1 MANSRDPFVEGS
13 SEVHHPDYSA
23 LMKKAR
29 ADGHLSVDDI
39 IDVIPYPESHLD
51 QIDEL
56 YAQLLNQ
63 GIALNAPPD
72 HEPPQASE
80 DGDQPDDI
88 LFIDAPTSDP
98 VRIYLR
104 DIGKIPLLSS
114 DQEVELARAIER
126 GELLRSI
133 VDRVSQQRQPSP
145 VAVAV
150 GILYHI
156 RSHWHMVERCL
167 TLLPAF
173 ESYRSRSAAVFASL
187 PLANTNEEGL
197 RVVAAS
203 LGLSLEELE
212 DRVRSVAV
220 AMELLVP
227 PLSDLVEDPRG
238 WPSVDTFQELASR
251 VHEDLLARW
260 EHVREAAAAARKR
273 LIESNLRLV
282 VSIAKKY
289 VGRGMSM
296 LDLIQEG
303 NIGLLKAVE
312 KFRYAKGYKFSTY
325 ATWWIRQA
333 ISRAIAD
340 QARTIRIPV
349 HMVETLHRL
358 ARITRRLAMELGREP
373 KYEEIA
379 EAMGTTPE
387 RIRDIIRM
395 SQEPISLEMPIGE
408 DEESVLGEVLEDNSL
423 PGPSDMALRD
433 ILREQVEEALKLL
446 SAREAMVL
454 RLRYGLYDGRARTLE
469 EVGREFGVTR
479 ERIRQI
485 ESKALRKLR
494 HPSRS
499 RKLKDFID

>member
-1 MANSRDPFVEGS
+1 MSDHKDPFVNRPSEGF
-13 SEVHHPDYSA
+13 HPDLSV
-23 LMKKAR
+23 LLNKAKS
-29 ADGHLSVDDI
+29 DGHISVDDI
-39 IDVIPYPESHLD
+39 MQLISEPESHLD
-51 QIDEL
+51 QIEEFYSHLIDQGVALDAAPRTEQLPPLDE
-56 YAQLLNQ
+56 
-63 GIALNAPPD
+63 P
-72 HEPPQASE
+72 EE
-80 DGDQPDDI
+80 TEDI
-88 LFIDAPTSDP
+88 LFVDTATSDP

-114 DQEVELARAIER
+114 EQEVELARAVER

-133 VDRVSQQRQPSP
+133 VNTVGQDREASP
-145 VAVAV
+145 AAVAAA
-150 GILYHI
+150 ILDHI
-156 RSHWHMVERCL
+156 KGHWHIVERCRA
-167 TLLPAF
+167 LLREPSACV
-173 ESYRSRSAAVFASL
+173 SRSEAVRSVL
-187 PLANTNEEGL
+187 PLANCSEDGL
-197 RVVAAS
+197 RNLAAD
-203 LGLSLEELE
+203 LGFGLEELE
-212 DRVRSVAV
+212 DRIRSIGIAID
-220 AMELLVP
+220 LLAP
-227 PLSDLVEDPRG
+227 PLSDLVDDLQAWPDPD
-238 WPSVDTFQELASR
+238 SFQELASK
-251 VHEDLLARW
+251 VHEELLARW
-260 EHVREAAAAARKR
+260 SQVRESAAEARKT

-303 NIGLLKAVE
+303 NIGLVKAVE

-358 ARITRRLAMELGREP
+358 ARTTRRLTIELGREP
-373 KYEEIA
+373 KHEEIA
-379 EAMGTTPE
+379 RAMGTTPE
-387 RIRDIIRM
+387 KIREILRA
-395 SQEPISLEMPIGE
+395 SQEPVSLEMPIGE
-408 DEESVLGEVLEDNSL
+408 DEESVLSQVLEDSSL
-423 PGPSDMALRD
+423 PGPSDLALRD

-446 SAREAMVL
+446 SNREAMVL
-454 RLRYGLYDGRARTLE
+454 RLRYGLYDGRSRTLE

-499 RKLKDFID
+499 RKLKDFVD